1 MRNTRILKQ
10 MAGLLETPYQKA
22 LRRHQRVIERQQRDI
37 AEQSMLVEMI
47 SRREQGIEGSA
58 AMPFADMRNVIT
70 KMGKGE
76 L

>member
-1 MRNTRILKQ
+1 MRNTRILRQ
-10 MAGLLETPYQKA
+10 MAGMTETPYQKA
-22 LRRHQRVIERQQRDI
+22 LRRHTRMMERRQRAI

-47 SRREQGIEGSA
+47 SRREQGIEGAAPMPMQNFRA
-58 AMPFADMRNVIT
+58 AMT